1 MQEDVSYD
9 GNELVEGTEEQDCG
23 SEVASLGVDTQA
35 CLGGSYV
42 GSLNSSTQTL

>member
-9 GNELVEGTEEQDCG
+9 GNDLGGSVEEKDCG

-35 CLGGSYV
+35 FLGGSYV
-42 GSLNSSTQTL
+42 GFAE